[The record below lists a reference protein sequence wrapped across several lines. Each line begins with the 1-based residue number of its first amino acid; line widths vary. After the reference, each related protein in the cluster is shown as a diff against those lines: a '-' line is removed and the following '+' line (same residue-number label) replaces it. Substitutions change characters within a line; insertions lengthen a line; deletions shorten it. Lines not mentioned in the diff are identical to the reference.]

1 LGSLC
6 NFAPAALAVIGK
18 GWVVNQS
25 TRAAAIG
32 SSCFISAT
40 MHLAMVSAAQWNREL
55 VTHLA
60 AECRRL
66 RKAQVVRIGWTPT
79 TDHAR
84 LLGYRFD
91 VIKVANAARRR
102 QCEHTF
108 IDSRSMPLATWRVD

>member
-1 LGSLC
+1 MRNNSAQEFEPL
-6 NFAPAALAVIGK
+6 AP
-18 GWVVNQS
+18 
-25 TRAAAIG
+25 
-32 SSCFISAT
+32 T